1 MVREIFM
8 EERDKDTINNCLRG
22 VESVKSVQEDLELL
36 RENVKSKKRKLNEII
51 FRARQLRGRPQ
62 YPRDQWRNSLRA

>member
-36 RENVKSKKRKLNEII
+36 RENVKSKKRKLNEICI
-51 FRARQLRGRPQ
+51 E
-62 YPRDQWRNSLRA
+62 YS